1 MERIRQ
7 QKERGASEE
16 SASAGGEDD
25 RFVPTKGQGPEA
37 AQERDEKG
45 RQGSD
50 EWGAQVR
57 STIVGRYSK
66 PWCFLPPKRRN

>member
-1 MERIRQ
+1 
-7 QKERGASEE
+7 
-16 SASAGGEDD
+16 
-25 RFVPTKGQGPEA
+25 VPTKGQGSEA